1 MTLKILA
8 TKENPLLKRKEISA
22 TLVAMKSPSNEEI
35 KEKIAQQSKADKELI
50 VIKDIRGSFGS
61 DNFSISAFVYHTKKD
76 MDETE
81 PKPKI
86 KTIPGQAPAA
96 PAKK

>member
-22 TLVAMKSPSNEEI
+22 TISAMKSPSNEEI
-35 KEKIAQQSKADKELI
+35 KEKFVQQAKADKELI
-50 VIKDIRGSFGS
+50 VIKSIKGSFGS
-61 DNFSISAFVYHTKKD
+61 DNFLISAFVYHTKKD

-81 PKPKI
+81 QKPKT

>member
-8 TKENPLLKRKEISA
+8 TKENPLLRRKEISA
-22 TLVAMKSPSNEEI
+22 TISAMKSPSNEEI
-35 KEKIAQQSKADKELI
+35 KEKLAEQSKADKELI
-50 VIKDIRGSFGS
+50 VVKNIKGSFGS
-61 DNFSISAFVYHTKKD
+61 DNFSIRAFVYQTKKD

-81 PKPKI
+81 QKPKI
-86 KTIPGQAPAA
+86 KTLPGQTPAA